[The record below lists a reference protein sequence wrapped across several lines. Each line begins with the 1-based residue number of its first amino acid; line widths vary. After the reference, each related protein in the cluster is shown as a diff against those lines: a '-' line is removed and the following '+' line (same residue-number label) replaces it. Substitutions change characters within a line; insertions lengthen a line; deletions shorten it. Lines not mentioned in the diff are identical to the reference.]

1 MERFI
6 VKATKAQAV
15 VGTIG
20 IVTVPNSDSVRLDL
34 EERKKG
40 NLIDS
45 SMPRRG

>member
-6 VKATKAQAV
+6 VKATRAQAV
-15 VGTIG
+15 VAIG
-20 IVTVPNSDSVRLDL
+20 IVTVPNSDSVRPDL
-34 EERKKG
+34 EERKG